1 MEEAETHEI
10 STCAKRKVLLGKS
23 RNGEEGEKKKE
34 GARLKGRLSGEKK
47 DEAAA

>member
-34 GARLKGRLSGEKK
+34 GARLKRKVIGRKER
-47 DEAAA
+47 